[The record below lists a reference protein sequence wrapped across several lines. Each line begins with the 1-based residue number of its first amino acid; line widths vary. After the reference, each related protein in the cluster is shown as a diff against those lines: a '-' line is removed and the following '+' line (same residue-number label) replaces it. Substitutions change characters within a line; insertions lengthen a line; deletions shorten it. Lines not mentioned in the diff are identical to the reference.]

1 MTQRLTGEA
10 VQQMEADLYA
20 SSIENENLRRA
31 NALMEM
37 EVTHLR
43 SQVVTLQS
51 ERDDAMIKCAEM
63 RTIMESVSSGLVSG
77 LGRMKFTQRQRQE
90 RILGVNN
97 QEDRTPYTKTTVE
110 RTATHREIREEHP
123 QDLDKAAEDIA
134 PPRQSSPMPGTD
146 PSAPN
151 FLTRPRPAVV
161 RTDIVDSRLPRVDM
175 PGYSEDD
182 QFREMHSNL
191 DARTRRQP

>member
-20 SSIENENLRRA
+20 ANIENENLRRA
-31 NALMEM
+31 NALADL

-90 RILGVNN
+90 RILGVNS

-110 RTATHREIREEHP
+110 RTATVAHREIREEN
-123 QDLDKAAEDIA
+123 LDRAAEAIA
-134 PPRQSSPMPGTD
+134 PPRTPSPMPGTD
-146 PSAPN
+146 PAAPN

-161 RTDIVDSRLPRVDM
+161 RTDIVDDRLPRVDM
-175 PGYSEDD
+175 PGHSEDD
-182 QFREMHSNL
+182 QFRDMHANL